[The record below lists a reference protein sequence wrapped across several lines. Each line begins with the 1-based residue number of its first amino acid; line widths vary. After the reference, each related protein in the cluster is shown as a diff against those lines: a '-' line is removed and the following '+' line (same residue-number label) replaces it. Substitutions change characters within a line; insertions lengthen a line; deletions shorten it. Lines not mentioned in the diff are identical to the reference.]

1 MVLGGRDHVYM
12 RKRHCSFLFDNAEQ
26 PVEDRWTEKRKVTH
40 SLSCAYTFFFS
51 ETTLSNVSRR
61 FPLNSMKL
69 SCMGEY
75 NPINESSFIE
85 HELCVSQSH
94 FSNWED
100 SKDNSR
106 RICLSSKPM
115 LLIFSRMNYF
125 PLDLWGNF

>member
-1 MVLGGRDHVYM
+1 MQSSLWKTDGQKREKLHTAYLVLI
-12 RKRHCSFLFDNAEQ
+12 L
-26 PVEDRWTEKRKVTH
+26 
-40 SLSCAYTFFFS
+40 FFS

-106 RICLSSKPM
+106 RICLSSKSM

>member
-1 MVLGGRDHVYM
+1 MVLGGRDPKPRERDIAPFSLTIRAACGRQM
-12 RKRHCSFLFDNAEQ
+12 DRK
-26 PVEDRWTEKRKVTH
+26 EK
-40 SLSCAYTFFFS
+40 SYTQLILCLYFFS

-106 RICLSSKPM
+106 RICLSSKSM

>member
-12 RKRHCSFLFDNAEQ
+12 RKRHCSFLFDNQ
-26 PVEDRWTEKRKVTH
+26 SSLWKTDGQKREKLHT
-40 SLSCAYTFFFS
+40 AYLVLILFFS

-106 RICLSSKPM
+106 RICLSSKSM